1 MIVVIC
7 FQSFLSLLFFQTE
20 RCGVCNC
27 PGLWFAFRVFFRYC
41 SFKRMRV
48 SRPSCDSCDLLSEF
62 SFVTVLSNKSFF
74 TVYIRKVVICFQS
87 FLSLLFFQT
96 RPSVFQ
102 IYCRL
107 WFAFRV
113 FFRYCSFKRIRS
125 FSFISHSCDLLSEFS
140 FVTVLSNFL
149 IVILRQLLV
158 VICFQSFLS
167 LLFFQT
173 NKLWLRLDAKLWF
186 AFRVFFR
193 YCSFKPP
200 RTRSLGFSGCDLLS
214 EFSFVTVLSN
224 NARSYLH
231 LVWVVI
237 CFQSFLSL
245 LFFQTWKMKKW
256 RASRLWFAFRVFFR
270 YCSFKRIRKDT
281 LSPLRCDLLSE
292 FSFVTVLSNIKRS
305 LGHAPIVVICFQSF
319 LSLLFFQT

>member
-27 PGLWFAFRVFFRYC
+27 PG
-41 SFKRMRV
+41 
-48 SRPSCDSCDLLSEF
+48 
-62 SFVTVLSNKSFF
+62 
-74 TVYIRKVVICFQS
+74 
-87 FLSLLFFQT
+87 
-96 RPSVFQ
+96 
-102 IYCRL
+102 L

-193 YCSFKPP
+193 YCSFK
-200 RTRSLGFSGCDLLS
+200 
-214 EFSFVTVLSN
+214 
-224 NARSYLH
+224 
-231 LVWVVI
+231 
-237 CFQSFLSL
+237 
-245 LFFQTWKMKKW
+245 
-256 RASRLWFAFRVFFR
+256 
-270 YCSFKRIRKDT
+270 RIRKDT